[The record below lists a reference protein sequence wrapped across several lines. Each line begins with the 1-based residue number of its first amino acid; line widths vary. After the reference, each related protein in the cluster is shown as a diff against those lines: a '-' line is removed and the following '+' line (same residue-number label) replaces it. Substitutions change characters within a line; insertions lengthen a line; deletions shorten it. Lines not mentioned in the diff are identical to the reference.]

1 MGPRWPLLSAAS
13 HRWTPS
19 GLGHTLLSPAH
30 SNPPPHTHA
39 ARGSCTVSTVGRSR
53 AWSLFRMTGLNST
66 QRPNLLKG
74 QKMNKRAYIRA
85 VKLSRAG
92 VPNPQTTDRYL
103 VHGPLGTGPH
113 GRRWAAGEHVKFHL
127 PSPITTTTT
136 PLPPLLA
143 SPPETRPR
151 AHPWKNCLPQ
161 SWSPVPKRLGTPELD
176 HSHHP
181 MRNFNKLSKLWF
193 AKIRYK
199 FKFYMSIKA
208 QIINREN

>member
-1 MGPRWPLLSAAS
+1 MVTEVSGKEKAVWAQTALHPFHAHQMPNRNTSA
-13 HRWTPS
+13 
-19 GLGHTLLSPAH
+19 
-30 SNPPPHTHA
+30 
-39 ARGSCTVSTVGRSR
+39 
-53 AWSLFRMTGLNST
+53 
-66 QRPNLLKG
+66 RP
-74 QKMNKRAYIRA
+74 
-85 VKLSRAG
+85 G
-92 VPNPQTTDRYL
+92 VPNPPAEDRHRPRGL
-103 VHGPLGTGPH
+103 LGTGPH